1 MADAN
6 VSVSFSASTN
16 DFVSQVSEARDALQT
31 FAAPFGEINR
41 QLASFGSA
49 ASQAFSADRLTA
61 LSRRALGDPI
71 ASAVV
76 RRR

>member
-16 DFVSQVSEARDALQT
+16 DFVSRVGQAKDALQS
-31 FAAPFGEINR
+31 FSAPFGEINA
-41 QLASFGSA
+41 QLSSLGHRVIPSVQPEPLA
-49 ASQAFSADRLTA
+49 A
-61 LSRRALGDPI
+61 LSRRALRDPI
-71 ASAVV
+71 ASAIV